1 MSSTYPG
8 CFPPQKNWRETI
20 KYSLKL
26 KSEENCVIYIYTED
40 MSRKKRQS
48 LQIWIHAEVF
58 EERFLN
64 PVLQYDSIHL
74 G

>member
-1 MSSTYPG
+1 
-8 CFPPQKNWRETI
+8 
-20 KYSLKL
+20 
-26 KSEENCVIYIYTED
+26 